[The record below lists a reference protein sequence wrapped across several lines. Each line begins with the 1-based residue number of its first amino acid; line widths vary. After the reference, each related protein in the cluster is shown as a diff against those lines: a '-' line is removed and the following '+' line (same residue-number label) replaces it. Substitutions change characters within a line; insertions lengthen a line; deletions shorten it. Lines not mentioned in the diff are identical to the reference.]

1 MKILQIIFH
10 LGPGGA
16 ERFVVDLS
24 NELAK
29 NNDVTLLTLKDDTV
43 DSSRTFYLHDVS
55 KQVTYK
61 NLGLKDGISP
71 IIWYKV
77 WKAIKEINPDVVH
90 FHSDNMPLWVMPAIM
105 LLSKRTIF
113 VQTIHNDIHNGYDNW
128 IYKIYMFLFGNT
140 HRVRF
145 AALSPTNYQ
154 ELIRVYPHV
163 IGTYI
168 VNGRAPILP
177 SKHIESVQNELSQ
190 YRHNNATKL
199 FLHVARCHEIKN
211 QKRLITSFNRF
222 IANGYDACLII
233 IGADFDS
240 GLGTELQS
248 IAGPNIHFLGTRTNI
263 SDYHLCCDLF
273 CLSSDFEG
281 MPITLLEAMLAG
293 KPIISTP
300 VCGAVDVVKNGIN
313 GTLTADFT
321 DEAYYDALVSTYKKL
336 QELTDGAK
344 QNNKCSEYT
353 IECCAKKYLDFY
365 TL

>member
-1 MKILQIIFH
+1 MVGEEVL
-10 LGPGGA
+10 
-16 ERFVVDLS
+16 
-24 NELAK
+24 
-29 NNDVTLLTLKDDTV
+29 
-43 DSSRTFYLHDVS
+43 
-55 KQVTYK
+55 
-61 NLGLKDGISP
+61 
-71 IIWYKV
+71 
-77 WKAIKEINPDVVH
+77 
-90 FHSDNMPLWVMPAIM
+90 
-105 LLSKRTIF
+105 
-113 VQTIHNDIHNGYDNW
+113 
-128 IYKIYMFLFGNT
+128 
-140 HRVRF
+140 
-145 AALSPTNYQ
+145 PTEN
-154 ELIRVYPHV
+154 V
-163 IGTYI
+163 
-168 VNGRAPILP
+168 
-177 SKHIESVQNELSQ
+177 ESVKNELSQ
-190 YRHNNATKL
+190 YRRNNTTKL
-199 FLHVARCHEIKN
+199 FLHVARCDKAKN

-233 IGADFDS
+233 IGAGFDS

-248 IAGPNIHFLGTRTNI
+248 IADPNIHFLGTRTNI

-313 GTLTADFT
+313 GTLTTDFT

-353 IECCAKKYLDFY
+353 IECCAKKYLEFY